1 MTTIGVV
8 AYYIATKEMPFKAKT
23 KEMEKQRVE
32 LCDYSWKINESI
44 DGYDEC
50 QQNFIISLL
59 QLDPRVRPTAEE
71 MLEDPWLRDVVIPV
85 TEEQDIETV
94 VTISPISTAP
104 NTPNRARTST
114 GVISESEYSFNS
126 RNTVS
131 TNGTST
137 DDMETIIIEVPPGFE
152 NTAVEMGAV
161 KCGTSWHLTSNAFRT
176 MKIEEENCN
185 AIQIIDM
192 LFNRKESMGA
202 SSILW

>member
-161 KCGTSWHLTSNAFRT
+161 KCGTSWHLTSNAFRAI
-176 MKIEEENCN
+176 KIEEENCN

-192 LFNRKESMGA
+192 LFNRKESISA